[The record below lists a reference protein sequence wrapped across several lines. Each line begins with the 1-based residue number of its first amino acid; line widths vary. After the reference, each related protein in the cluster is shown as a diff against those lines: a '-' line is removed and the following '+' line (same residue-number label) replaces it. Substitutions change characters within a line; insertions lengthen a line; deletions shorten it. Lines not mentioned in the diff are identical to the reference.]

1 MIPIAVCTVDRPEGY
16 VHRTLESLLAS
27 DAGPQCDVHLCVGC
41 PDASYLARYEGQPRL
56 TIHPL
61 SAGECQQ
68 MWSET
73 IHTRFNRNYLRCLQ
87 RADERGVVVLED
99 DIVLRPS
106 WFACLQEAI
115 SELESRVAGP
125 YVLALYYSRVG
136 LAPRGR
142 AFCSYIAS
150 TFYGTQALYF
160 PAASAV
166 GFAEF
171 LQQHL
176 VGLGS
181 ADMVLR
187 AWCMEHQN
195 LYATTRALAQHMG
208 IVTTGL
214 AGHMH
219 QAWNFDESWPAA

>member
-1 MIPIAVCTVDRPEGY
+1 MRRSPVRRLPR
-16 VHRTLESLLAS
+16 HKLLVALR
-27 DAGPQCDVHLCVGC
+27 GPAAADDPPALACRVPADVVRDD
-41 PDASYLARYEGQPRL
+41 P
-56 TIHPL
+56 
-61 SAGECQQ
+61 
-68 MWSET
+68 
-73 IHTRFNRNYLRCLQ
+73 TRFNRNYLRCLQ
-87 RADERGVVVLED
+87 RAGDSGVVVFED
-99 DIVLRPS
+99 DVIVRPD
-106 WFACLQEAI
+106 WFGRLQEAI
-115 SELESRVAGP
+115 GELESLVCGA

-136 LAPRGR
+136 LSPRGR

-187 AWCMEHQN
+187 AWCVEHQN